1 MKAKS
6 VLKAVSDAMPLSGAK
21 DIKLNRQNFS
31 VSGMSCAACKAR
43 IERAVMK
50 VPGVISVSVQLL
62 QNTMTV
68 IFDERKCSVA
78 TIVAAVERAGY
89 GATAVAST
97 MQMHQAD
104 ESEVST
110 RHKKLLGS
118 IGLTALIMFLSMGP
132 MVGINIL
139 PMAEANAYG
148 QMGLCLMVIAL
159 NSHYFSNGFKALL
172 HLGPNMDSLV
182 AVGASASF
190 LASALSVMYI
200 SPDENSLT
208 LHQHH
213 YLYFESV
220 ATILTLVSVGK
231 FFESKAKLKAI
242 NAISALYDLAPE
254 SVIVRR
260 PKKSF
265 KKGTDRWEEVAV
277 PLELVQVG
285 DEVVL
290 RSGDRVGVDGV
301 VIEGSGYFDESA
313 LTGEAAQVKKEAGA
327 SVLSA
332 TYLRH
337 GYVVFKVERVGADTT
352 LAQIIA
358 LVDDANSKKAP
369 IARLADKVSFYF
381 VPTVILIALLTGGIW
396 LLLGAPATKALT
408 FAVSVLVV
416 SCPCALGLATPT
428 AIMVATGRAASLGVL
443 FKSPEALE
451 KLAAVNTMVLDKTG
465 TITVGKMQ
473 VVKAQLYRKEGMSE
487 SAILA
492 LAAALEARSEHPI
505 AAAIVSYCQ
514 DKQGALPELENFQ
527 TLQGEGVSAQVTG
540 QTVYLGSK
548 GLLTQVMGD
557 MAVPSLSERFT
568 LVYLFTSDKLLA
580 QFALG
585 DELKP
590 GAEAMV
596 GALKTLGVS
605 SVMLSGDNNAVVAAV
620 AAEAGINAYKGE
632 CLPQH
637 KSECLNA
644 LRNKQLVV
652 AMMGDGINDAPALAS
667 ADVGISLSG
676 STDIAK
682 SCADVVLMQDKL
694 GRLVDAVQLARL
706 TLRNI
711 KENLFWAFCYNV
723 VCIPLAAGVFYS
735 GFGLELNP
743 MIAALLMSLSS
754 LCVVSNALRLRAL
767 SLKVKGT
774 SERAPNAA
782 ERAISTTLAQLILSP
797 RPEAQLSAQSAAVAA
812 CAPCPKAEAD
822 ACPKAAEESCPTV
835 AEDAGAGIWHKEL
848 QVHGMH
854 CQHCVMSVKKA
865 LGKLAGV
872 KSVEVTLESGKVVV
886 TGSGPMVSDEAFK
899 AAIADE
905 GFELTAIAPACPNQV
920 VTNRERT
927 MKKEL
932 QVNGMSCQH
941 CVMSVKKAL
950 SKLEGVE
957 SVEVTLETGKVVVTG
972 SAHMASDEAFKA
984 AISDD
989 GFELES
995 IVTV

>member
-1 MKAKS
+1 MGTAKS

-31 VSGMSCAACKAR
+31 VTGMSCAACKAR

-62 QNTMTV
+62 QNAMTV
-68 IFDERKCSVA
+68 IFDERKCSAA
-78 TIVAAVERAGY
+78 TIVAAVEHAGY
-89 GATAVAST
+89 GATPVTST
-97 MQMHQAD
+97 QQLHQAD
-104 ESEVST
+104 DSEVST

-118 IGLTALIMFLSMGP
+118 IVLTVLIMLLSMGP
-132 MVGINIL
+132 MVGLNVI

-182 AVGASASF
+182 AVGAGASF
-190 LASALSVMYI
+190 LASAISVMYI
-200 SPDENSLT
+200 GPDENAAT
-208 LHQHH
+208 LHHNH

-254 SVIVRR
+254 SVMVRR
-260 PKKSF
+260 PKNQACPV
-265 KKGTDRWEEVAV
+265 KKGAAAKKEQAAPKDAAGAGATDSAYEEVSV
-277 PLELVQVG
+277 PLEMVQVG

-313 LTGEAAQVKKEAGA
+313 LTGESAQVKKEVG
-327 SVLSA
+327 SQVLSA

-337 GYVVFKVERVGADTT
+337 GYVVFKAQRVGSDTT

-369 IARLADKVSFYF
+369 IARLADKVAFYF
-381 VPTVILIALLTGGIW
+381 VPAVIAIALITGLIW
-396 LLLGAPATKALT
+396 LALGAPATQALT

-428 AIMVATGRAASLGVL
+428 AIMVATGRAAALGVL

-451 KLAAVNTMVLDKTG
+451 KLAAVDTMVLDKTG

-473 VVKAQLYRKEGMSE
+473 VV
-487 SAILA
+487 SADLADSSYEKNEVLA
-492 LAAALEARSEHPI
+492 LAAALESRSEHPI

-514 DKQGALPELENFQ
+514 EQQPKLELPELQHFA
-527 TLQGEGVSAQVTG
+527 TLQGQGVSAQVHGT
-540 QTVYLGSK
+540 TWYLGSRS
-548 GLLTQVMGD
+548 LLEQVMG
-557 MAVPSLSERFT
+557 AAAPSSTQSARFT
-568 LVYLFTSDKLLA
+568 SVYLFTAEQVLA

-585 DELKP
+585 DELKE
-590 GAEAMV
+590 GAANMV
-596 GALKTLGVS
+596 TALRSLGVS
-605 SVMLSGDNNAVVAAV
+605 PVMLSGDNQGVVAAV
-620 AAEAGINAYKGE
+620 AQDAGIVAARGE
-632 CLPQH
+632 CMPQH
-637 KSECLNA
+637 KSECLTA
-644 LRNKQLVV
+644 LRAQSHNV

-682 SCADVVLMQDKL
+682 SCADIVLMQDKL
-694 GRLVDAVQLARL
+694 GRLVDAVQLSRL

-723 VCIPLAAGVFYS
+723 ICIPLAAGVFYVS
-735 GFGLELNP
+735 FGLELNP

-754 LCVVSNALRLRAL
+754 LCVVSNALRLRRL
-767 SLKVKGT
+767 SLEVKG
-774 SERAPNAA
+774 P
-782 ERAISTTLAQLILSP
+782 STVTTVEQELKTQLDGL
-797 RPEAQLSAQSAAVAA
+797 
-812 CAPCPKAEAD
+812 K
-822 ACPKAAEESCPTV
+822 
-835 AEDAGAGIWHKEL
+835 
-848 QVHGMH
+848 
-854 CQHCVMSVKKA
+854 
-865 LGKLAGV
+865 
-872 KSVEVTLESGKVVV
+872 
-886 TGSGPMVSDEAFK
+886 
-899 AAIADE
+899 
-905 GFELTAIAPACPNQV
+905 LTAITPIKSEEV
-920 VTNRERT
+920 T

-932 QVNGMSCQH
+932 QVAGMSCQH
-941 CVMSVKKAL
+941 CVRAVTKAL
-950 SKLEGVE
+950 SALEGVD

-972 SAHMASDEAFKA
+972 SENMASDEAIKA
-984 AISDD
+984 AITEE
-989 GFELES
+989 GFELKA
-995 IVTV
+995 IA

>member
-1 MKAKS
+1 MGTAKS

-31 VSGMSCAACKAR
+31 VTGMSCAACKAR

-62 QNTMTV
+62 QNAMTV
-68 IFDERKCSVA
+68 IFDERKCSAA
-78 TIVAAVERAGY
+78 TIVAAVEHAGY
-89 GATAVAST
+89 GATPVTST
-97 MQMHQAD
+97 QQLHQAD
-104 ESEVST
+104 DSEVST

-118 IGLTALIMFLSMGP
+118 IVLTVLIMLLSMGP
-132 MVGINIL
+132 MVGLNVI

-182 AVGASASF
+182 AVGAGASF
-190 LASALSVMYI
+190 LASAISVMYI
-200 SPDENSLT
+200 GPDENAAT
-208 LHQHH
+208 LHHNH

-254 SVIVRR
+254 SVVVRR
-260 PKKSF
+260 PKNQACPAASKSPKAAKEPAA
-265 KKGTDRWEEVAV
+265 KKGQAGHKEQAAPKDAAGAGAADSAYEEVSV
-277 PLELVQVG
+277 PLEMVQVG

-313 LTGEAAQVKKEAGA
+313 LTGESAQVKKEVG
-327 SVLSA
+327 SQVLSA

-337 GYVVFKVERVGADTT
+337 GYVVFKAQRVGSDTT

-369 IARLADKVSFYF
+369 IARLADKVAFYF
-381 VPTVILIALLTGGIW
+381 VPAVITIALFTGLIW
-396 LLLGAPATKALT
+396 LALGAPATQALT

-428 AIMVATGRAASLGVL
+428 AIMVATGRAAALGVL

-451 KLAAVNTMVLDKTG
+451 KLAAVDTMVLDKTG

-473 VVKAQLYRKEGMSE
+473 VV
-487 SAILA
+487 SADLADSSYDRAEVLA
-492 LAAALEARSEHPI
+492 LAAALESRSEHPI

-514 DKQGALPELENFQ
+514 EQQPKLELPELQHFA
-527 TLQGEGVSAQVTG
+527 TLQGQGVSAQVKGT
-540 QTVYLGSK
+540 TLYLGSRS
-548 GLLTQVMGD
+548 LLEQVMG
-557 MAVPSLSERFT
+557 AAAPSSTQSARFT
-568 LVYLFTSDKLLA
+568 SVYLFTAEQVLA

-585 DELKP
+585 DELKE
-590 GAEAMV
+590 GAANMV
-596 GALKTLGVS
+596 TALRSLGVS
-605 SVMLSGDNNAVVAAV
+605 PVMLSGDNQGVVAAV
-620 AAEAGINAYKGE
+620 AQDAGIVAARGE
-632 CLPQH
+632 CMPQH
-637 KSECLNA
+637 KSECLTA
-644 LRNKQLVV
+644 LRAQSHNV

-682 SCADVVLMQDKL
+682 SCADIVLMQDKL
-694 GRLVDAVQLARL
+694 GRLVDAVQLSRL

-723 VCIPLAAGVFYS
+723 ICIPLAAGVFYVS
-735 GFGLELNP
+735 FGLELNP

-754 LCVVSNALRLRAL
+754 LCVVSNALRLRRL
-767 SLKVKGT
+767 SLEVKG
-774 SERAPNAA
+774 P
-782 ERAISTTLAQLILSP
+782 STVTTVEQELKTQLDGL
-797 RPEAQLSAQSAAVAA
+797 
-812 CAPCPKAEAD
+812 K
-822 ACPKAAEESCPTV
+822 
-835 AEDAGAGIWHKEL
+835 
-848 QVHGMH
+848 
-854 CQHCVMSVKKA
+854 
-865 LGKLAGV
+865 
-872 KSVEVTLESGKVVV
+872 
-886 TGSGPMVSDEAFK
+886 
-899 AAIADE
+899 
-905 GFELTAIAPACPNQV
+905 LTAITPIKSEEV
-920 VTNRERT
+920 T

-932 QVNGMSCQH
+932 QVAGMSCQH
-941 CVMSVKKAL
+941 CVRAVTKAL
-950 SKLEGVE
+950 SALEGVD

-972 SAHMASDEAFKA
+972 SENMASDEAIKA
-984 AISDD
+984 AITEE
-989 GFELES
+989 GFELKA
-995 IVTV
+995 IA

>member
-1 MKAKS
+1 MGTAKS

-31 VSGMSCAACKAR
+31 VTGMSCAACKAR

-62 QNTMTV
+62 QNAMTV
-68 IFDERKCSVA
+68 IFDERKCSAA
-78 TIVAAVERAGY
+78 TIVAAVEHAGY
-89 GATAVAST
+89 GATPVTST
-97 MQMHQAD
+97 QQLHQAD
-104 ESEVST
+104 DSEVST

-118 IGLTALIMFLSMGP
+118 IVLTVLIMLLSMGP
-132 MVGINIL
+132 MVGLNVI

-182 AVGASASF
+182 AVGAGASF
-190 LASALSVMYI
+190 LASAISVMYI
-200 SPDENSLT
+200 GPDENAAT
-208 LHQHH
+208 LHHNH

-254 SVIVRR
+254 SVMVRR
-260 PKKSF
+260 PKNQACPAASKSPKAAKEPAA
-265 KKGTDRWEEVAV
+265 KKEQAAPKDAAGAGATDSAYEEVSV
-277 PLELVQVG
+277 PLEMVQVG

-313 LTGEAAQVKKEAGA
+313 LTGESAQVKKEVGGQ
-327 SVLSA
+327 VLSA

-337 GYVVFKVERVGADTT
+337 GYVVFKAQRVGSDTT

-369 IARLADKVSFYF
+369 IARLADKVAFYF
-381 VPTVILIALLTGGIW
+381 VPAVITIALITGLIW
-396 LLLGAPATKALT
+396 LALGAPATQALT

-428 AIMVATGRAASLGVL
+428 AIMVATGRAAALGVL

-451 KLAAVNTMVLDKTG
+451 KLAAVDTMVLDKTG

-473 VVKAQLYRKEGMSE
+473 VV
-487 SAILA
+487 SADLADSSYEKNEVLA
-492 LAAALEARSEHPI
+492 LAAALESRSEHPI

-514 DKQGALPELENFQ
+514 EQQPKLELPELQHFA
-527 TLQGEGVSAQVTG
+527 TLQGQGVSAQVKGT
-540 QTVYLGSK
+540 TLYLGSRS
-548 GLLTQVMGD
+548 LLEQVMG
-557 MAVPSLSERFT
+557 AAAPSSTQSARFT
-568 LVYLFTSDKLLA
+568 SVYLFTAEQVLA

-585 DELKP
+585 DELKE
-590 GAEAMV
+590 GAANMV
-596 GALKTLGVS
+596 TALRSLGVS
-605 SVMLSGDNNAVVAAV
+605 PVMLSGDNQGVVAAV
-620 AAEAGINAYKGE
+620 AQDAGIVAARGE
-632 CLPQH
+632 CMPQH
-637 KSECLNA
+637 KSECLTA
-644 LRNKQLVV
+644 LRAQSHNV

-682 SCADVVLMQDKL
+682 SCADIVLMQDKL
-694 GRLVDAVQLARL
+694 GRLVDAVQLSRL

-723 VCIPLAAGVFYS
+723 ICIPLAAGVFYVS
-735 GFGLELNP
+735 FGLELNP

-754 LCVVSNALRLRAL
+754 LCVVSNALRLRRL
-767 SLKVKGT
+767 SLEVKG
-774 SERAPNAA
+774 P
-782 ERAISTTLAQLILSP
+782 STVTTVEQELKTQLDGL
-797 RPEAQLSAQSAAVAA
+797 
-812 CAPCPKAEAD
+812 K
-822 ACPKAAEESCPTV
+822 
-835 AEDAGAGIWHKEL
+835 
-848 QVHGMH
+848 
-854 CQHCVMSVKKA
+854 
-865 LGKLAGV
+865 
-872 KSVEVTLESGKVVV
+872 
-886 TGSGPMVSDEAFK
+886 
-899 AAIADE
+899 
-905 GFELTAIAPACPNQV
+905 LTAITPIKSEEV
-920 VTNRERT
+920 T

-932 QVNGMSCQH
+932 QVAGMSCQH
-941 CVMSVKKAL
+941 CVRAVTKAL
-950 SKLEGVE
+950 SALEGVD

-972 SAHMASDEAFKA
+972 SENMASDEAIKA
-984 AISDD
+984 AITEE
-989 GFELES
+989 GFELKA
-995 IVTV
+995 IA

>member
-1 MKAKS
+1 MGTAKS

-31 VSGMSCAACKAR
+31 VTGMSCAACKAR

-62 QNTMTV
+62 QNAMTV
-68 IFDERKCSVA
+68 IFDERKCSAA
-78 TIVAAVERAGY
+78 TIVAAVEHAGY
-89 GATAVAST
+89 GATPVTST
-97 MQMHQAD
+97 QQLHQAD
-104 ESEVST
+104 DSEVST

-118 IGLTALIMFLSMGP
+118 IVLTMLIMLLSMGP
-132 MVGINIL
+132 MVGLNVI

-182 AVGASASF
+182 AVGAGASF
-190 LASALSVMYI
+190 LASAISVMYI
-200 SPDENSLT
+200 GPDENAAT
-208 LHQHH
+208 LHHNH

-254 SVIVRR
+254 SVMVRR
-260 PKKSF
+260 PKNQACPAASKSPKAAKEPAA
-265 KKGTDRWEEVAV
+265 KKEQAAPKDAAGAGATDSAYEEVSV
-277 PLELVQVG
+277 PLEMVQVG

-313 LTGEAAQVKKEAGA
+313 LTGESAQVKKEVGGQ
-327 SVLSA
+327 VLSA

-337 GYVVFKVERVGADTT
+337 GYVVFKAQRVGSDTT

-369 IARLADKVSFYF
+369 IARLADKVAFYF
-381 VPTVILIALLTGGIW
+381 VPAVITIALFTGLIW
-396 LLLGAPATKALT
+396 LALGAPATQALT

-428 AIMVATGRAASLGVL
+428 AIMVATGRAAALGVL

-451 KLAAVNTMVLDKTG
+451 KLAAVDTMVLDKTG

-473 VVKAQLYRKEGMSE
+473 VV
-487 SAILA
+487 SADLADSSYVRAEILA
-492 LAAALEARSEHPI
+492 LAAALESRSEHPI

-514 DKQGALPELENFQ
+514 EQQPKLELPELQHFA
-527 TLQGEGVSAQVTG
+527 TLQGQGVSAQVKGT
-540 QTVYLGSK
+540 TLYLGSRS
-548 GLLTQVMGD
+548 LLEQVMG
-557 MAVPSLSERFT
+557 AAAPSSTQSARFT
-568 LVYLFTSDKLLA
+568 SVYLFTAEQVLA

-585 DELKP
+585 DELKE
-590 GAEAMV
+590 GAANMV
-596 GALKTLGVS
+596 TALRSLGVS
-605 SVMLSGDNNAVVAAV
+605 PVMLSGDNQGVVAAV
-620 AAEAGINAYKGE
+620 AQDAGIVAARGE
-632 CLPQH
+632 CMPQH
-637 KSECLNA
+637 KSECLTA
-644 LRNKQLVV
+644 LRAQSHNV

-682 SCADVVLMQDKL
+682 SCADIVLMQDKL
-694 GRLVDAVQLARL
+694 GRLVDAVQLSRL

-723 VCIPLAAGVFYS
+723 ICIPLAAGVFYVS
-735 GFGLELNP
+735 FGLELNP

-754 LCVVSNALRLRAL
+754 LCVVSNALRLRRL
-767 SLKVKGT
+767 SLEVKG
-774 SERAPNAA
+774 P
-782 ERAISTTLAQLILSP
+782 STVTTVEQELKTQLDGL
-797 RPEAQLSAQSAAVAA
+797 
-812 CAPCPKAEAD
+812 K
-822 ACPKAAEESCPTV
+822 
-835 AEDAGAGIWHKEL
+835 
-848 QVHGMH
+848 
-854 CQHCVMSVKKA
+854 
-865 LGKLAGV
+865 
-872 KSVEVTLESGKVVV
+872 
-886 TGSGPMVSDEAFK
+886 
-899 AAIADE
+899 
-905 GFELTAIAPACPNQV
+905 LTAITPIKSEEV
-920 VTNRERT
+920 T

-932 QVNGMSCQH
+932 QVAGMSCQH
-941 CVMSVKKAL
+941 CVRAVTKAL
-950 SKLEGVE
+950 SALEGVD

-972 SAHMASDEAFKA
+972 SENMASDEAIKA
-984 AISDD
+984 AITEE
-989 GFELES
+989 GFELKA
-995 IVTV
+995 IA

>member
-1 MKAKS
+1 MGTAKS

-31 VSGMSCAACKAR
+31 VTGMSCAACKAR

-62 QNTMTV
+62 QNAMTV
-68 IFDERKCSVA
+68 IFDERKCSAA
-78 TIVAAVERAGY
+78 TIVAAVEHAGY
-89 GATAVAST
+89 GATPVTST
-97 MQMHQAD
+97 QQLHQAD
-104 ESEVST
+104 DSEVST

-118 IGLTALIMFLSMGP
+118 IVLTVLIMLLSMGP
-132 MVGINIL
+132 MVGLNVI

-182 AVGASASF
+182 AVGAGASF
-190 LASALSVMYI
+190 LASAISVMYI
-200 SPDENSLT
+200 GPDENAAT
-208 LHQHH
+208 LHHNH

-254 SVIVRR
+254 RVVVRR
-260 PKKSF
+260 PKNQACPAASKSPKAAKEPAA
-265 KKGTDRWEEVAV
+265 KKGQAGHKEQAAPKDAAGAGAADSAYEEVSV
-277 PLELVQVG
+277 PLEMVQVG

-313 LTGEAAQVKKEAGA
+313 LTGESAQVKKE
-327 SVLSA
+327 
-332 TYLRH
+332 
-337 GYVVFKVERVGADTT
+337 VVFKAQRVGSDTT

-369 IARLADKVSFYF
+369 IARLADKVAFYF
-381 VPTVILIALLTGGIW
+381 VPAVITIALFTGLIW
-396 LLLGAPATKALT
+396 LALGAPATQALT

-428 AIMVATGRAASLGVL
+428 AIMVATGRAAALGVL

-451 KLAAVNTMVLDKTG
+451 KLAAVDTMVLDKTG

-473 VVKAQLYRKEGMSE
+473 VV
-487 SAILA
+487 SADLADSSYEKNEVLA
-492 LAAALEARSEHPI
+492 LAAALESRSEHPI

-514 DKQGALPELENFQ
+514 EQQPKLELPELQHFA
-527 TLQGEGVSAQVTG
+527 TLQGQGVSAQVKGT
-540 QTVYLGSK
+540 TLYLGSRS
-548 GLLTQVMGD
+548 LLEQVMG
-557 MAVPSLSERFT
+557 AAAPSSTQSARFT
-568 LVYLFTSDKLLA
+568 SVYLFTAEQVLA

-585 DELKP
+585 DELKE
-590 GAEAMV
+590 GAANMV
-596 GALKTLGVS
+596 TALRSLGVS
-605 SVMLSGDNNAVVAAV
+605 PVMLSGDNQGVVAAV
-620 AAEAGINAYKGE
+620 AQDAGIVAARGE
-632 CLPQH
+632 CMPQH
-637 KSECLNA
+637 KSECLTA
-644 LRNKQLVV
+644 LRAQSHNV

-682 SCADVVLMQDKL
+682 SCADIVLMQDKL
-694 GRLVDAVQLARL
+694 GRLVDAVQLSRL

-723 VCIPLAAGVFYS
+723 ICIPLAAGVFYVS
-735 GFGLELNP
+735 FGLELNP

-754 LCVVSNALRLRAL
+754 LCVVSNALRLRRL
-767 SLKVKGT
+767 SLEVKG
-774 SERAPNAA
+774 P
-782 ERAISTTLAQLILSP
+782 STVTTVEQELKTQLDGL
-797 RPEAQLSAQSAAVAA
+797 
-812 CAPCPKAEAD
+812 K
-822 ACPKAAEESCPTV
+822 
-835 AEDAGAGIWHKEL
+835 
-848 QVHGMH
+848 
-854 CQHCVMSVKKA
+854 
-865 LGKLAGV
+865 
-872 KSVEVTLESGKVVV
+872 
-886 TGSGPMVSDEAFK
+886 
-899 AAIADE
+899 
-905 GFELTAIAPACPNQV
+905 LTAITPIKSEEV
-920 VTNRERT
+920 T

-932 QVNGMSCQH
+932 QVAGMSCQH
-941 CVMSVKKAL
+941 CVRA
-950 SKLEGVE
+950 
-957 SVEVTLETGKVVVTG
+957 VTK
-972 SAHMASDEAFKA
+972 
-984 AISDD
+984 
-989 GFELES
+989 
-995 IVTV
+995 

>member
-1 MKAKS
+1 MGTAKS

-31 VSGMSCAACKAR
+31 VTGMSCATCKAR

-62 QNTMTV
+62 QNAMTV
-68 IFDERKCSVA
+68 IFDERKCSAA
-78 TIVAAVERAGY
+78 TIVAAVEHAGY
-89 GATAVAST
+89 GATPVTST
-97 MQMHQAD
+97 QQLHQAD
-104 ESEVST
+104 DSEVST

-118 IGLTALIMFLSMGP
+118 IVLTVLIMLLSMGP
-132 MVGINIL
+132 MVGLNVI

-182 AVGASASF
+182 AVGAGASF
-190 LASALSVMYI
+190 LASAISVMYI
-200 SPDENSLT
+200 GPDENSAT
-208 LHQHH
+208 LHHNH

-254 SVIVRR
+254 SVVVRR
-260 PKKSF
+260 PKNQACPV
-265 KKGTDRWEEVAV
+265 KKGAAAKKERAAQKGQAGHKEQAVPKDAAGTGAADSAYEEVSV
-277 PLELVQVG
+277 PLEMVQVG

-313 LTGEAAQVKKEAGA
+313 LTGESAQVKKEVGGQ
-327 SVLSA
+327 VLSA

-337 GYVVFKVERVGADTT
+337 GYVVFKAQRVGSDTT

-369 IARLADKVSFYF
+369 IARLADKVAFYF
-381 VPTVILIALLTGGIW
+381 VPAVITIALITGLIW
-396 LLLGAPATKALT
+396 LALGAPATQALT

-428 AIMVATGRAASLGVL
+428 AIMVATGRAAALGVL

-451 KLAAVNTMVLDKTG
+451 KLAAVDTMVLDKTG

-473 VVKAQLYRKEGMSE
+473 VV
-487 SAILA
+487 SADIADSSYEKNEVLS
-492 LAAALEARSEHPI
+492 LAAALESRSEHPI

-514 DKQGALPELENFQ
+514 EQQPKLELPELQHFA
-527 TLQGEGVSAQVTG
+527 TLQGQGVSAQVHGT
-540 QTVYLGSK
+540 TWYLGSRS
-548 GLLTQVMGD
+548 LLEQVMGTV
-557 MAVPSLSERFT
+557 APSSTQSARFT
-568 LVYLFTSDKLLA
+568 SVYLFTAEQVLA

-585 DELKP
+585 DELKE
-590 GAEAMV
+590 GAATMV
-596 GALKTLGVS
+596 TALRSLGVS
-605 SVMLSGDNNAVVAAV
+605 PVMLSGDNQGVVAAV
-620 AAEAGINAYKGE
+620 AQDAGIVAARGE
-632 CLPQH
+632 CMPQH
-637 KSECLNA
+637 KSECLTA
-644 LRNKQLVV
+644 LRAQSHNV

-682 SCADVVLMQDKL
+682 SCADIVLMQDKL
-694 GRLVDAVQLARL
+694 GRLVDAVQLSRL

-723 VCIPLAAGVFYS
+723 ICIPLAAGVFYVS
-735 GFGLELNP
+735 FGLELNP

-754 LCVVSNALRLRAL
+754 LCVVSNALRLRRL
-767 SLKVKGT
+767 SLEVKG
-774 SERAPNAA
+774 P
-782 ERAISTTLAQLILSP
+782 STVTTVEQELKTQLDGL
-797 RPEAQLSAQSAAVAA
+797 
-812 CAPCPKAEAD
+812 K
-822 ACPKAAEESCPTV
+822 
-835 AEDAGAGIWHKEL
+835 
-848 QVHGMH
+848 
-854 CQHCVMSVKKA
+854 
-865 LGKLAGV
+865 
-872 KSVEVTLESGKVVV
+872 
-886 TGSGPMVSDEAFK
+886 
-899 AAIADE
+899 
-905 GFELTAIAPACPNQV
+905 LTAITPIKSEEV
-920 VTNRERT
+920 T

-932 QVNGMSCQH
+932 QVAGMSCQH
-941 CVMSVKKAL
+941 CVRAVTKAL
-950 SKLEGVE
+950 SALEGVD

-972 SAHMASDEAFKA
+972 SENMASDEAIKA
-984 AISDD
+984 AITEE
-989 GFELES
+989 GFELKA
-995 IVTV
+995 IA

>member
-1 MKAKS
+1 MGTAKS

-31 VSGMSCAACKAR
+31 VTGMSCAACKAR

-62 QNTMTV
+62 QNAMTV
-68 IFDERKCSVA
+68 IFDERKCSAA
-78 TIVAAVERAGY
+78 TIVAAVEHAGY
-89 GATAVAST
+89 GATPVTST
-97 MQMHQAD
+97 QQLHQAD
-104 ESEVST
+104 DSEVST

-118 IGLTALIMFLSMGP
+118 IVLTVLIMLLSMGP
-132 MVGINIL
+132 MVGLNVI

-182 AVGASASF
+182 AVGAGASF
-190 LASALSVMYI
+190 LASAISVMYI
-200 SPDENSLT
+200 GPDENAAT
-208 LHQHH
+208 LHHNH

-254 SVIVRR
+254 SVVVRR
-260 PKKSF
+260 PKNQACPAASKSPKAAKEPAA
-265 KKGTDRWEEVAV
+265 KKEQAAPKAAAGAGATDSAYEEVSV
-277 PLELVQVG
+277 PLEMVQVG

-313 LTGEAAQVKKEAGA
+313 LTGESAQVKKEEG
-327 SVLSA
+327 SQVLSA

-337 GYVVFKVERVGADTT
+337 GYVVFKAQRVGSDTT

-369 IARLADKVSFYF
+369 IARLADKVAFYF
-381 VPTVILIALLTGGIW
+381 VPAVITIALFTGLIW
-396 LLLGAPATKALT
+396 LALGAPATQALT

-428 AIMVATGRAASLGVL
+428 AIMVATGRAAALGVL

-451 KLAAVNTMVLDKTG
+451 KLAAVDTMVLDKTG

-473 VVKAQLYRKEGMSE
+473 VV
-487 SAILA
+487 SADLADSSYEKNEVLA
-492 LAAALEARSEHPI
+492 LAAALESRSEHPI

-514 DKQGALPELENFQ
+514 EQQPKLELPELQHFA
-527 TLQGEGVSAQVTG
+527 TLQGQGVSAQVKGT
-540 QTVYLGSK
+540 TLYLGSRS
-548 GLLTQVMGD
+548 LLEQVMG
-557 MAVPSLSERFT
+557 AAAPSSTQSARFT
-568 LVYLFTSDKLLA
+568 SVYLFTAEQVLA

-585 DELKP
+585 DELKE
-590 GAEAMV
+590 GAANMV
-596 GALKTLGVS
+596 TALRSLGVS
-605 SVMLSGDNNAVVAAV
+605 PVMLSGDNQGVVAAV
-620 AAEAGINAYKGE
+620 AQDAGIVAARGE
-632 CLPQH
+632 CMPQH
-637 KSECLNA
+637 KSECLTA
-644 LRNKQLVV
+644 LRAQSHNV

-682 SCADVVLMQDKL
+682 SCADIVLMQDKL
-694 GRLVDAVQLARL
+694 GRLVDAVQLSRL

-723 VCIPLAAGVFYS
+723 ICIPLAAGVFYVS
-735 GFGLELNP
+735 FGLELNP

-754 LCVVSNALRLRAL
+754 LCVVSNALRLRRL
-767 SLKVKGT
+767 SLEVKG
-774 SERAPNAA
+774 P
-782 ERAISTTLAQLILSP
+782 STVTTVEQELKTQLDGL
-797 RPEAQLSAQSAAVAA
+797 
-812 CAPCPKAEAD
+812 K
-822 ACPKAAEESCPTV
+822 
-835 AEDAGAGIWHKEL
+835 
-848 QVHGMH
+848 
-854 CQHCVMSVKKA
+854 
-865 LGKLAGV
+865 
-872 KSVEVTLESGKVVV
+872 
-886 TGSGPMVSDEAFK
+886 
-899 AAIADE
+899 
-905 GFELTAIAPACPNQV
+905 LTAITPIKSEEV
-920 VTNRERT
+920 T

-932 QVNGMSCQH
+932 QVAGMSCQH
-941 CVMSVKKAL
+941 CVRAVTKAL
-950 SKLEGVE
+950 SALEGVD

-972 SAHMASDEAFKA
+972 SENMASDEAIKA
-984 AISDD
+984 AITEE
-989 GFELES
+989 GFELKA
-995 IVTV
+995 IA

>member
-1 MKAKS
+1 MGTAKS
-6 VLKAVSDAMPLSGAK
+6 VLKAVLDAMPLSGAK

-31 VSGMSCAACKAR
+31 VTGMSCAACKAR

-62 QNTMTV
+62 QNAMTV
-68 IFDERKCSVA
+68 IFDERKCSAA
-78 TIVAAVERAGY
+78 TIVAAVEHAGY
-89 GATAVAST
+89 GATPVTST
-97 MQMHQAD
+97 QQLHQAD
-104 ESEVST
+104 DSEVST

-118 IGLTALIMFLSMGP
+118 IVLTVLIMLLSMGP
-132 MVGINIL
+132 MVGLNVI

-182 AVGASASF
+182 AVGAGASF
-190 LASALSVMYI
+190 LASAISVMYI
-200 SPDENSLT
+200 GPDENAAT
-208 LHQHH
+208 LHHNH

-254 SVIVRR
+254 SVVVRR
-260 PKKSF
+260 PKNQACPV
-265 KKGTDRWEEVAV
+265 KKGAAAKKERAAQKGQAGHKEQVAPKDAAGAGAADSAYDEVSV
-277 PLELVQVG
+277 PLEMVQVG

-313 LTGEAAQVKKEAGA
+313 LTGESAQVKKEVGGQ
-327 SVLSA
+327 VLSA

-337 GYVVFKVERVGADTT
+337 GYVVFKAQRVGSDTT

-369 IARLADKVSFYF
+369 IARLADKVAFYF
-381 VPTVILIALLTGGIW
+381 VPAVIAIAIITGLIW
-396 LLLGAPATKALT
+396 LALGAPATQALT

-428 AIMVATGRAASLGVL
+428 AIMVATGRAAALGVL

-451 KLAAVNTMVLDKTG
+451 KLAAVDTMVLDKTG

-473 VVKAQLYRKEGMSE
+473 VV
-487 SAILA
+487 SADLADSSYDRAEVLA
-492 LAAALEARSEHPI
+492 LAAALESRSEHPI

-514 DKQGALPELENFQ
+514 EQQPKLELPELQHFA
-527 TLQGEGVSAQVTG
+527 TLQGQGVSAQVKGT
-540 QTVYLGSK
+540 TLYLGSRS
-548 GLLTQVMGD
+548 LLEQVMG
-557 MAVPSLSERFT
+557 AAAPSSTQSARFT
-568 LVYLFTSDKLLA
+568 SVYLFTAEQVLA

-585 DELKP
+585 DELKE
-590 GAEAMV
+590 GAANMV
-596 GALKTLGVS
+596 TALRSLGVS
-605 SVMLSGDNNAVVAAV
+605 PVMLSGDNQGVVAAV
-620 AAEAGINAYKGE
+620 AQDAGIVAVRGE
-632 CLPQH
+632 CMPQH
-637 KSECLNA
+637 KSECLTA
-644 LRNKQLVV
+644 LRSQSHNV

-682 SCADVVLMQDKL
+682 SCADIVLMQDKL
-694 GRLVDAVQLARL
+694 GRLVDAVQLSRL

-723 VCIPLAAGVFYS
+723 ICIPLAAGVFYVS
-735 GFGLELNP
+735 FGLELNP

-754 LCVVSNALRLRAL
+754 LCVVSNALRLRRL
-767 SLKVKGT
+767 SLEVKG
-774 SERAPNAA
+774 P
-782 ERAISTTLAQLILSP
+782 STVTTVEQELKTQLDGL
-797 RPEAQLSAQSAAVAA
+797 
-812 CAPCPKAEAD
+812 K
-822 ACPKAAEESCPTV
+822 
-835 AEDAGAGIWHKEL
+835 
-848 QVHGMH
+848 
-854 CQHCVMSVKKA
+854 
-865 LGKLAGV
+865 
-872 KSVEVTLESGKVVV
+872 
-886 TGSGPMVSDEAFK
+886 
-899 AAIADE
+899 
-905 GFELTAIAPACPNQV
+905 LTAITPIKSEEV
-920 VTNRERT
+920 T

-932 QVNGMSCQH
+932 QVAGMSCQH
-941 CVMSVKKAL
+941 CVRAVTKAL
-950 SKLEGVE
+950 SALEGVD

-972 SAHMASDEAFKA
+972 SENMASDEAIKA
-984 AISDD
+984 AITEE
-989 GFELES
+989 GFELKA
-995 IVTV
+995 IA

>member
-1 MKAKS
+1 MGTAKS
-6 VLKAVSDAMPLSGAK
+6 VLKAVLDAMPLSGAK

-31 VSGMSCAACKAR
+31 VTGMSCAACKAR

-62 QNTMTV
+62 QNAMTV
-68 IFDERKCSVA
+68 IFDERKCSAA
-78 TIVAAVERAGY
+78 TIVAAVEHAGY
-89 GATAVAST
+89 GATPVTST
-97 MQMHQAD
+97 QQLHQAD
-104 ESEVST
+104 DSEVST

-118 IGLTALIMFLSMGP
+118 IVLTVLIMLLSMGP
-132 MVGINIL
+132 MVGLNVI

-182 AVGASASF
+182 AVGAGASF
-190 LASALSVMYI
+190 LASAISVMYI
-200 SPDENSLT
+200 GPDENAAT
-208 LHQHH
+208 LHHNH

-254 SVIVRR
+254 SVVVRR
-260 PKKSF
+260 PKNQACPV
-265 KKGTDRWEEVAV
+265 KKGAAAKKERAAQKGQAGHKEQVAPKDAAGAGAADSAYDEVSV
-277 PLELVQVG
+277 PLEMVQVG

-313 LTGEAAQVKKEAGA
+313 LTGESAQVKKEVGGQ
-327 SVLSA
+327 VLSA

-337 GYVVFKVERVGADTT
+337 GYVVFKAQRVGSDTT

-369 IARLADKVSFYF
+369 IARLADKVAFYF
-381 VPTVILIALLTGGIW
+381 VPAVIAIAIITGLIW
-396 LLLGAPATKALT
+396 LALGAPATQALT

-428 AIMVATGRAASLGVL
+428 AIMVATGRAAALGVL

-451 KLAAVNTMVLDKTG
+451 KLAAVDTMVLDKTG

-473 VVKAQLYRKEGMSE
+473 VV
-487 SAILA
+487 SADLADSSYDRAEVLA
-492 LAAALEARSEHPI
+492 LAAALESRSEHPI

-514 DKQGALPELENFQ
+514 EQQPKLELPELQHFA
-527 TLQGEGVSAQVTG
+527 TLQGQGVSAQVQGT
-540 QTVYLGSK
+540 TWYLGSRS
-548 GLLTQVMGD
+548 LLELVMGKV
-557 MAVPSLSERFT
+557 APSSTQSARFT
-568 LVYLFTSDKLLA
+568 SVYLFTAEQVLA

-585 DELKP
+585 DELKE
-590 GAEAMV
+590 GAANMV
-596 GALKTLGVS
+596 TALRSLGVS
-605 SVMLSGDNNAVVAAV
+605 PVMLSGDNQGVVAAV
-620 AAEAGINAYKGE
+620 AQDAGIVAARGE
-632 CLPQH
+632 CMPQH
-637 KSECLNA
+637 KSECLTA
-644 LRNKQLVV
+644 LRAQSHNV

-682 SCADVVLMQDKL
+682 SCADIVLMQDKL
-694 GRLVDAVQLARL
+694 GRLVDAVQLSRL

-723 VCIPLAAGVFYS
+723 ICIPLAAGVFYVS
-735 GFGLELNP
+735 FGLELNP

-754 LCVVSNALRLRAL
+754 LCVVSNALRLRRL
-767 SLKVKGT
+767 SLEVKG
-774 SERAPNAA
+774 P
-782 ERAISTTLAQLILSP
+782 STVTTVEQELKTQLDGL
-797 RPEAQLSAQSAAVAA
+797 
-812 CAPCPKAEAD
+812 K
-822 ACPKAAEESCPTV
+822 
-835 AEDAGAGIWHKEL
+835 
-848 QVHGMH
+848 
-854 CQHCVMSVKKA
+854 
-865 LGKLAGV
+865 
-872 KSVEVTLESGKVVV
+872 
-886 TGSGPMVSDEAFK
+886 
-899 AAIADE
+899 
-905 GFELTAIAPACPNQV
+905 LTAITPIKSEEV
-920 VTNRERT
+920 T

-932 QVNGMSCQH
+932 QVAGMSCQH
-941 CVMSVKKAL
+941 CVRAVTKAL
-950 SKLEGVE
+950 SALEGVD

-972 SAHMASDEAFKA
+972 SENMASDEAIKA
-984 AISDD
+984 AITEE
-989 GFELES
+989 GFELKA
-995 IVTV
+995 IA

>member
-1 MKAKS
+1 MGTAKS

-31 VSGMSCAACKAR
+31 VTGMSCAACKAR

-62 QNTMTV
+62 QNAMTV
-68 IFDERKCSVA
+68 IFDERKCSAA
-78 TIVAAVERAGY
+78 TIVAAVEHAGY
-89 GATAVAST
+89 GATPVTST
-97 MQMHQAD
+97 QQLHQAD
-104 ESEVST
+104 DSEVST

-118 IGLTALIMFLSMGP
+118 IVLTVLIMLLSMGP
-132 MVGINIL
+132 MVGLNVI

-182 AVGASASF
+182 AVGAGASF
-190 LASALSVMYI
+190 LASAISVMYI
-200 SPDENSLT
+200 GPDENAAT
-208 LHQHH
+208 LHHNH

-254 SVIVRR
+254 SVVVRR
-260 PKKSF
+260 PKNQACPV
-265 KKGTDRWEEVAV
+265 KKGAAAKKEQAAPKDAAGAGATDSAYEEVSV
-277 PLELVQVG
+277 PLEMVQVG

-290 RSGDRVGVDGV
+290 RSGERVGVDGV

-313 LTGEAAQVKKEAGA
+313 LTGESAQVKKEVGGQ
-327 SVLSA
+327 VLSA

-337 GYVVFKVERVGADTT
+337 GYVVFKAQRVGSDTT

-369 IARLADKVSFYF
+369 IARLADKVAFYF
-381 VPTVILIALLTGGIW
+381 VPAVITIALFTGLIW
-396 LLLGAPATKALT
+396 LALGAPATQALT

-428 AIMVATGRAASLGVL
+428 AIMVATGRAAALGVL

-451 KLAAVNTMVLDKTG
+451 KLAAVDTMVLDKTG

-473 VVKAQLYRKEGMSE
+473 VV
-487 SAILA
+487 SADLADSSYEKNEVLA
-492 LAAALEARSEHPI
+492 LAAALESRSEHPI

-514 DKQGALPELENFQ
+514 EQQPKLELPELQHFA
-527 TLQGEGVSAQVTG
+527 TLQGQGVSAQVKGT
-540 QTVYLGSK
+540 TLYLGSRS
-548 GLLTQVMGD
+548 LLEQVMG
-557 MAVPSLSERFT
+557 AAAPSSTQSARFT
-568 LVYLFTSDKLLA
+568 SVYLFTAEQVLA

-585 DELKP
+585 DELKE
-590 GAEAMV
+590 GAANMV
-596 GALKTLGVS
+596 TALRSLGVS
-605 SVMLSGDNNAVVAAV
+605 PVMLSGDNQGVVAAV
-620 AAEAGINAYKGE
+620 AQDAGIVAARGE
-632 CLPQH
+632 CMPQH
-637 KSECLNA
+637 KSECLTA
-644 LRNKQLVV
+644 LRAQSHNV

-682 SCADVVLMQDKL
+682 SCADIVLMQDKL
-694 GRLVDAVQLARL
+694 GRLVDAVQLSRL

-723 VCIPLAAGVFYS
+723 ICIPLAAGVFYVS
-735 GFGLELNP
+735 FGLELNP

-754 LCVVSNALRLRAL
+754 LCVVSNALRLRRL
-767 SLKVKGT
+767 SLGVKG
-774 SERAPNAA
+774 P
-782 ERAISTTLAQLILSP
+782 STVTTVEQELKTQLDGL
-797 RPEAQLSAQSAAVAA
+797 
-812 CAPCPKAEAD
+812 K
-822 ACPKAAEESCPTV
+822 
-835 AEDAGAGIWHKEL
+835 
-848 QVHGMH
+848 
-854 CQHCVMSVKKA
+854 
-865 LGKLAGV
+865 
-872 KSVEVTLESGKVVV
+872 
-886 TGSGPMVSDEAFK
+886 
-899 AAIADE
+899 
-905 GFELTAIAPACPNQV
+905 LTAITPIKSEEV
-920 VTNRERT
+920 T

-932 QVNGMSCQH
+932 QVAGMSCQH
-941 CVMSVKKAL
+941 CVRAVTKAL
-950 SKLEGVE
+950 SALEGVD

-972 SAHMASDEAFKA
+972 SENMASDEAIKA
-984 AISDD
+984 AITEE
-989 GFELES
+989 GFELKA
-995 IVTV
+995 IA